1 MKYGSSTTTAGTSNG
16 NTSNNNGYEHNNSN
30 SVINAGNG
38 GQTMMFLPVEAT
50 NSGVQQSSVIKTAPP
65 GRSQML
71 MDFSPKQEP
80 IELAPL
86 SNTHPCLQNLGKM
99 SVGSTQLEH
108 YYSSMNSVNN
118 SSKNSYSP
126 YYEYLN
132 VGSAAS
138 ATSSYPQSIQ
148 QQQST
153 NSLLQPTATSA
164 VVALG
169 YLNQLDNCGNSL
181 IDQQQQRILL
191 YKNNGNN
198 NGDEVGGGVALLS
211 PVDSGI
217 GQELLLEQAKQNQ
230 SAQLQRVH
238 ESREQSI
245 PVCIPKLDNQL
256 GFQYTLEAPISTSI
270 RKEDDRMTYV
280 NKGQFYT
287 VSFDYILDLR
297 CPLKGMT
304 VRSQIIIVFREDKSF
319 EEELRTWLVWYKRQ
333 HSPKQRIIEIDAK
346 NSMGAIGGNFDE
358 IAHNAV
364 QFCWTPGEQPGPKV
378 SIAVQ
383 CLSTDFSTQKG
394 VKGLPLHVQIDTYDD
409 QSDSKI
415 PFHRGYCQIKVF
427 CDKGAERKLRDED
440 KRAHRRKNNGSNGS
454 AGSAA
459 PTVSGGASGGAGGGG
474 GRKKIDSGEF
484 HESCERSQFYH
495 SADLERPAALF
506 VPSDDFFFDTA
517 SICSYDALSEMEPQ
531 PKRPKSSERIMIYVR
546 KADEDVFTPLHL
558 VPPSLGGLA
567 RAISEKYN
575 LDETKIEAFY
585 KQCQKGGITVKID
598 DDMLRHYSNQ
608 DTFLIELKQS
618 ELDRHTFYAVTL
630 IELLTANNDIPLNK
644 NNKILNSFNIH
655 HHHHQD
661 TASATSS
668 SSTNSD
674 NISSNHQQQQ
684 RTSAA
689 VW

>member
-459 PTVSGGASGGAGGGG
+459 PT
-474 GRKKIDSGEF
+474 KIDSGEF

-598 DDMLRHYSNQ
+598 GWK
-608 DTFLIELKQS
+608 FL
-618 ELDRHTFYAVTL
+618 
-630 IELLTANNDIPLNK
+630 LN
-644 NNKILNSFNIH
+644 
-655 HHHHQD
+655 
-661 TASATSS
+661 
-668 SSTNSD
+668 
-674 NISSNHQQQQ
+674 
-684 RTSAA
+684 
-689 VW
+689 

>member
-169 YLNQLDNCGNSL
+169 GGGGGQQHQDWPYMSYNTLHHHNQHHQQQQQLHLHQQQQQLGYLNQLDNCGNSL

-217 GQELLLEQAKQNQ
+217 GQELLLEQAKQQLHEFFGPVSLSSAGVLVPSQQQHSSVIHQHHGDNTGQDTLNHALLLQQQQQSQQQQNRQREQRSSAESNQ

-364 QFCWTPGEQPGPKV
+364 QFCWTPGEQPGPK
-378 SIAVQ
+378 
-383 CLSTDFSTQKG
+383 K
-394 VKGLPLHVQIDTYDD
+394 KR
-409 QSDSKI
+409 KI
-415 PFHRGYCQIKVF
+415 
-427 CDKGAERKLRDED
+427 
-440 KRAHRRKNNGSNGS
+440 
-454 AGSAA
+454 
-459 PTVSGGASGGAGGGG
+459 
-474 GRKKIDSGEF
+474 
-484 HESCERSQFYH
+484 
-495 SADLERPAALF
+495 
-506 VPSDDFFFDTA
+506 
-517 SICSYDALSEMEPQ
+517 
-531 PKRPKSSERIMIYVR
+531 
-546 KADEDVFTPLHL
+546 
-558 VPPSLGGLA
+558 
-567 RAISEKYN
+567 
-575 LDETKIEAFY
+575 
-585 KQCQKGGITVKID
+585 
-598 DDMLRHYSNQ
+598 YSH
-608 DTFLIELKQS
+608 F
-618 ELDRHTFYAVTL
+618 
-630 IELLTANNDIPLNK
+630 
-644 NNKILNSFNIH
+644 
-655 HHHHQD
+655 
-661 TASATSS
+661 
-668 SSTNSD
+668 
-674 NISSNHQQQQ
+674 
-684 RTSAA
+684 
-689 VW
+689 

>member
-1 MKYGSSTTTAGTSNG
+1 MSY
-16 NTSNNNGYEHNNSN
+16 NTLHHHN
-30 SVINAGNG
+30 
-38 GQTMMFLPVEAT
+38 Q
-50 NSGVQQSSVIKTAPP
+50 
-65 GRSQML
+65 
-71 MDFSPKQEP
+71 
-80 IELAPL
+80 
-86 SNTHPCLQNLGKM
+86 H
-99 SVGSTQLEH
+99 H
-108 YYSSMNSVNN
+108 
-118 SSKNSYSP
+118 
-126 YYEYLN
+126 
-132 VGSAAS
+132 
-138 ATSSYPQSIQ
+138 Q
-148 QQQST
+148 QQQQ
-153 NSLLQPTATSA
+153 LHLHQQQQQ
-164 VVALG
+164 LG

-217 GQELLLEQAKQNQ
+217 GQELLLEQAKQQLHEFFGPVSLSSAGVLVPSQQQHSSVIHQHHGDNTGQDTLNHALLLQQQQQSQQQQNRQREQRSSAESNQ

-454 AGSAA
+454 AG
-459 PTVSGGASGGAGGGG
+459 
-474 GRKKIDSGEF
+474 KINEEKIF
-484 HESCERSQFYH
+484 K
-495 SADLERPAALF
+495 
-506 VPSDDFFFDTA
+506 
-517 SICSYDALSEMEPQ
+517 I
-531 PKRPKSSERIMIYVR
+531 SS
-546 KADEDVFTPLHL
+546 K
-558 VPPSLGGLA
+558 
-567 RAISEKYN
+567 
-575 LDETKIEAFY
+575 
-585 KQCQKGGITVKID
+585 
-598 DDMLRHYSNQ
+598 
-608 DTFLIELKQS
+608 
-618 ELDRHTFYAVTL
+618 
-630 IELLTANNDIPLNK
+630 
-644 NNKILNSFNIH
+644 
-655 HHHHQD
+655 
-661 TASATSS
+661 
-668 SSTNSD
+668 
-674 NISSNHQQQQ
+674 NISHSFLSSFLPFFYFFCLFLPLCFFNF
-684 RTSAA
+684 
-689 VW
+689 